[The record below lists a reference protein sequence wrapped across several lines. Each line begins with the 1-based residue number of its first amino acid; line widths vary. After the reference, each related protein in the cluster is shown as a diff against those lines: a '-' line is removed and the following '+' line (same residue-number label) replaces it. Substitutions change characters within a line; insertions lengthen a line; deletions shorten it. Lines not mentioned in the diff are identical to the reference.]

1 MKKLF
6 LLTIA
11 TAIGTFGY
19 AQKIYTSP
27 DFKQLSNQHKTLAIL
42 PAEVKLSYKIP
53 PRYTDYEA
61 NRDKEIELSYK
72 VQSAIYSALL
82 SRKTKNKI
90 TYQDL
95 DKTNLLLKKAGMLD
109 SLGNFTKEEIA
120 KVLSVD
126 AIISEKY
133 EVEHFNTRQEPTPA
147 TAAASITGSAA
158 LTMFLNDSRSGNL
171 LWRFNTNDLN
181 YYSVYSSMNMIDQV
195 TKKPVKNFPYSK

>member
-19 AQKIYTSP
+19 AQKVYTSP

-42 PAEVKLSYKIP
+42 PAEVKLSYKVP

-61 NRDKEIELSYK
+61 NKDKEIELSFK
-72 VQSAIYSALL
+72 VQSALYTALL

-90 TYQDL
+90 SYQDI

-109 SLGNFTKEEIA
+109 SLSNFTKEEIA
-120 KVLSVD
+120 KVLGVD
-126 AIISEKY
+126 AIVSEKY
-133 EVEHFNTRQEPTPA
+133 EVEHFNTRSEPTP
-147 TAAASITGSAA
+147 AAASITGSAA
-158 LTMFLNDSRSGNL
+158 LTMFVNDSRSGDL
-171 LWRFNTNDLN
+171 LWRFSTNDLS
-181 YYSVYSSMNMIDQV
+181 YYSVYSSMNMIDEV
-195 TKKPVKNFPYSK
+195 TKKPIRSFPYSKSY